1 MSDHHHAVCAF
12 DTRESSALS
21 SPQARS
27 HLLRRWPASALCAA
41 IASALPAAGFAPG
54 ARAQLEEVFVTAQ
67 RRELGLQ
74 DSALSIA
81 AFSGQTLEQA
91 QIFNT
96 GDLAQQTSGIS
107 FTSISPFDMELNIRG
122 VMNTRLD
129 APSAPR
135 PSSGITTALRKT
147 PSPRARC
154 TISTAGRRA
163 CRCATP
169 VIAISPA
176 A

>member
-1 MSDHHHAVCAF
+1 MSDHHNAVCAF
-12 DTRESSALS
+12 NTRESSALS

-27 HLLRRWPASALCAA
+27 RVLRRWPVSALCAA

-91 QIFNT
+91 QVFNT

-129 APSAPR
+129 APSASR
-135 PSSGITTALRKT
+135 SVGIFFDEVVVGRMGLMNMDFYDLERVEILR
-147 PSPRARC
+147 
-154 TISTAGRRA
+154 G
-163 CRCATP
+163 P
-169 VIAISPA
+169 VPV
-176 A
+176 